1 MAQMFFDLIY
11 SFGNCLNC
19 FPGSPTL
26 KINSRSFKILRLL
39 GEGGFSYV
47 YLVQDTATA
56 ELFALKKIRC
66 PFGAESVQQA
76 MREVEAYRN
85 FAHVPGI
92 IHAVDYCVASERG
105 GDGDARTVY
114 VLLPYY
120 RRGNLQ
126 DIINA
131 NLVNHTRFP
140 ERELMRLFLG
150 TCRALR
156 HMHHYRGPPAARS
169 ERMEAGNDPQGG
181 GEDGVGGG
189 PARKTKR
196 NRAGAAADA
205 DDEREQARPLMV
217 DEEVAAPGERRSYA
231 HRDIKPVSTNEGA
244 LRAHTQRT
252 GNIMIDDSGS
262 APILMDLGS
271 VAESPIAIT
280 SKSQAIA
287 TQDTAA
293 EHSTMP
299 YRAPELFDVQT
310 GAVIDTKVDVWSL
323 GCTLYA
329 CLVGK
334 SPFEARSDETGGN
347 LSLCI
352 TGGDWRFPDEGGP
365 GGIRRQNTNKGKNVA
380 AADGGGG
387 GGSGGAGG
395 SGSGADGVISE
406 PIKQVVRRC
415 LSVEPAERPDIDE
428 LIDMVERVIEELP
441 DDDGP

>member
-1 MAQMFFDLIY
+1 MAQMFFDLVY

-150 TCRALR
+150 VCRALR
-156 HMHHYRGPPAARS
+156 HMHHYRGPPAAGS
-169 ERMEAGNDPQGG
+169 ERMEAGNDPQA
-181 GEDGVGGG
+181 GEEDDVGGG
-189 PARKTKR
+189 PAPKAKR
-196 NRAGAAADA
+196 NRAVAAADA

-217 DEEVAAPGERRSYA
+217 NEEVAAPGERRSYA
-231 HRDIKPVSTNEGA
+231 HRDIKPVFANEGA
-244 LRAHTQRT
+244 PRARTQRT

-280 SKSQAIA
+280 SRSLAIA

-299 YRAPELFDVQT
+299 YRAPELFDAKT
-310 GAVIDTKVDVWSL
+310 GAVIDAKVDVWSL

-334 SPFEARSDETGGN
+334 SPFEARSDETGGT
-347 LSLCI
+347 LGMCI
-352 TGGDWRFPDEGGP
+352 LNGDWRFPDEGG
-365 GGIRRQNTNKGKNVA
+365 RQNTNKGKNA

-387 GGSGGAGG
+387 GGG
-395 SGSGADGVISE
+395 GSGADGVISE
-406 PIKQVVRRC
+406 PIKEVVRRC
-415 LSVEPAERPDIDE
+415 LSVEPTERPDIDE
-428 LIDMVERVIEELP
+428 LIGMVERVVEELP